1 MVKSFSNPHVKKI
14 LGSKK
19 AERITNEFTGKLK
32 NQGTIHLTWET
43 AYSGNPLETVIE
55 FTLKKGKKSSVF
67 SISSSEHDFMYLT
80 FLTELH
86 FVDVT
91 DIIQYVQDIAKA
103 AGYFVLFVSS
113 IEKKLEIP
121 MKDVRSTPI
130 SEEDRTDRFCKGF
143 ATEGDLLYINL
154 VKNYMEDMLNIIRA
168 LEGEI
173 KKQKE
178 KEPTFSCEISYQAN
192 RQLQYGYYI
201 NGLQDRFILTFDKEM
216 SFSNSKFEENKVLN
230 TPDDMKQAFR
240 DLIEKA
246 EIETKFPALL
256 NPPKKHFT
264 NFLNSK
270 LKQEKEVIEQLFN
283 SLMETIDPKDI
294 EKEFARN
301 AENHY
306 KEIDSEQRFVF
317 IKLMEYYFVVKL
329 QDSEV
334 EKFNAYDTAYSYYEK
349 NVLDKYNKDFL
360 AATKNFKEKLNTLEK
375 V

>member
-19 AERITNEFTGKLK
+19 AERITNEFTEKLK
-32 NQGTIHLTWET
+32 NHGTIHLTWET
-43 AYSGNPLETVIE
+43 TYSGNPLETVIE
-55 FTLKKGKKSSVF
+55 FNLKKGKKSSVF

-91 DIIQYVQDIAKA
+91 DIIQYVQEIAKA

-113 IEKKLEIP
+113 NEKKLEIP
-121 MKDVRSTPI
+121 IKDVRSTPI
-130 SEEDRTDRFCKGF
+130 SEEDRTDRFYKGF

-154 VKNYMEDMLNIIRA
+154 VKNYMEDMLSIIRA

-173 KKQKE
+173 KKQQE
-178 KEPTFSCEISYQAN
+178 KEPTFSCEIAYQAN

-230 TPDDMKQAFR
+230 TPNDIKHAFR
-240 DLIEKA
+240 ELIEKA

-256 NPPKKHFT
+256 NPPKKYFT
-264 NFLNSK
+264 QFLNSK
-270 LKQEKEVIEQLFN
+270 LKQEKEVIDKLFN
-283 SLMETIDPKDI
+283 SLMETIDPKEI
-294 EKEFARN
+294 EEEFARN
-301 AENHY
+301 AENNY
-306 KEIDSEQRFVF
+306 KEIDSEQHFAF
-317 IKLMEYYFVVKL
+317 IKLLDFYFVVQL

-334 EKFNAYDTAYSYYEK
+334 EKFNVYDIAYSYYE
-349 NVLDKYNKDFL
+349 NAVLDKYNKDFL
-360 AATKNFKEKLNTLEK
+360 NATKNFKEKLNALEK

>member
-19 AERITNEFTGKLK
+19 AERITNEFTEKLK
-32 NQGTIHLTWET
+32 NHGTIHLTWET
-43 AYSGNPLETVIE
+43 TYSGNPLETVIE
-55 FTLKKGKKSSVF
+55 FNLKKGKKSSVF

-91 DIIQYVQDIAKA
+91 DIIQYVQEIAKA

-113 IEKKLEIP
+113 NEKKLEIP
-121 MKDVRSTPI
+121 IKDVRSTPI
-130 SEEDRTDRFCKGF
+130 SEEDRTDRFYKGF

-154 VKNYMEDMLNIIRA
+154 VKNYMEDMLSIIRA

-173 KKQKE
+173 KKQQE
-178 KEPTFSCEISYQAN
+178 KEPTFSCEIAYQAN

-230 TPDDMKQAFR
+230 TPNDIKHAFR
-240 DLIEKA
+240 ELIEKA

-264 NFLNSK
+264 QFLNSK
-270 LKQEKEVIEQLFN
+270 LKQEKEVIDKLFN
-283 SLMETIDPKDI
+283 SLMETIDPKEI
-294 EKEFARN
+294 EEEFARN
-301 AENHY
+301 AENNY
-306 KEIDSEQRFVF
+306 KEIDSEQHFAF
-317 IKLMEYYFVVKL
+317 IKLMDFYFVVQL

-334 EKFNAYDTAYSYYEK
+334 EKFNVYDIAYSYYE
-349 NVLDKYNKDFL
+349 NAVLDKYNKDFL
-360 AATKNFKEKLNTLEK
+360 NATKNFKEKLNALEK

>member
-1 MVKSFSNPHVKKI
+1 
-14 LGSKK
+14 
-19 AERITNEFTGKLK
+19 
-32 NQGTIHLTWET
+32 
-43 AYSGNPLETVIE
+43 
-55 FTLKKGKKSSVF
+55 
-67 SISSSEHDFMYLT
+67 
-80 FLTELH
+80 LTELH

-91 DIIQYVQDIAKA
+91 DIIQYVQKIAKA

-113 IEKKLEIP
+113 LEKKLEIP

-143 ATEGDLLYINL
+143 ATEGDLLYVSLIE
-154 VKNYMEDMLNIIRA
+154 NYMEDMLSIIRA

-173 KKQKE
+173 KKKQD
-178 KEPTFSCEISYQAN
+178 KEPTFSCEIAYQAN
-192 RQLQYGYYI
+192 SELQYRYYI

-264 NFLNSK
+264 QFLNSK
-270 LKQEKEVIEQLFN
+270 LKQEKEVIDQLFN
-283 SLMETIDPKDI
+283 SLMETIDPKEI
-294 EKEFARN
+294 EEEFARN
-301 AENHY
+301 AENNY
-306 KEIDSEQRFVF
+306 KEIDSEQHFVF
-317 IKLMEYYFVVKL
+317 IKLMENYFVVKL

-334 EKFNAYDTAYSYYEK
+334 EKFDVFDIAYSYYE
-349 NVLDKYNKDFL
+349 NAVLNKYNKDFL
-360 AATKNFKEKLNTLEK
+360 VATKNFKEKLNTLEK